1 MGNVIKFEDLPVEAV
16 TEACKEAYEET
27 SWAFERA
34 IEKAINFGRLL
45 CIAKSKVPHGG
56 WSKWVAETFENQASL
71 RSIQRFMQV
80 AESNATNPSLLEG
93 VKTLDEALGL
103 IQVKRVVEIPE
114 AADVPAVGSEIVT
127 SDEHAMATVKPMAT
141 QKPVAAKPASP
152 QPATPAKAEPE
163 VEKKSPSVIQIE
175 RSLFKMGADKKRH
188 KQLMQI
194 AKSALSRLTEDEH
207 CDVLVSQLMRM
218 SDNGRTA
225 VFRDVNRRI
234 AGVITE

>member
-1 MGNVIKFEDLPVEAV
+1 V

-34 IEKAINFGRLL
+34 IDKAINFGRLL

-114 AADVPAVGSEIVT
+114 AADVPAVVSEIVT
-127 SDEHAMATVKPMAT
+127 SDEQAMATVKPVAT
-141 QKPVAAKPASP
+141 EKPVVSKPASSP
-152 QPATPAKAEPE
+152 KSATAAAEPE
-163 VEKKSPSVIQIE
+163 VEKKSPTVTQIQ
-175 RSLFKMGADKKRH
+175 RTLMKMGADKKRH
-188 KQLMQI
+188 TQLIQI
-194 AKSALSRLTEDEH
+194 ATDALYRLNPDDRCGFLASQLKRLTPEQQA
-207 CDVLVSQLMRM
+207 QLIESLRK
-218 SDNGRTA
+218 
-225 VFRDVNRRI
+225 
-234 AGVITE
+234 